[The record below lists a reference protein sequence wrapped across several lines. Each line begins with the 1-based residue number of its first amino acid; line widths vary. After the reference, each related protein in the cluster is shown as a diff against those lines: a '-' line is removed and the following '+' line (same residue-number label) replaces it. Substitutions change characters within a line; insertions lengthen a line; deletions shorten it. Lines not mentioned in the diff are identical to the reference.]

1 MEVRWARW
9 WLWLWAAVA
18 VALIA
23 LFFVMPLKWWA
34 VAALA
39 GFGTMEGIG
48 LIRPDD
54 PYPPLTHVIRRYVP
68 RWAAFTAIYGFAGG
82 AGDSFAAGLTYALAA
97 GRSPDEALRF
107 AAERGAL
114 AMTRRGA
121 NGTSD
126 EDRRASGGS
135 SGPSASED
143 PADAEE

>member
-1 MEVRWARW
+1 MEARWARW

-68 RWAAFTAIYGFAGG
+68 RWAAFTTIYGFAGG
-82 AGDSFAAGLTYALAA
+82 AGGVWLGFAHP
-97 GRSPDEALRF
+97 GRSALLFALLGWLTSHFDVTFDEAREARERAKNRRLLLGVRGIF
-107 AAERGAL
+107 ARG
-114 AMTRRGA
+114 
-121 NGTSD
+121 GT
-126 EDRRASGGS
+126 
-135 SGPSASED
+135 
-143 PADAEE
+143 